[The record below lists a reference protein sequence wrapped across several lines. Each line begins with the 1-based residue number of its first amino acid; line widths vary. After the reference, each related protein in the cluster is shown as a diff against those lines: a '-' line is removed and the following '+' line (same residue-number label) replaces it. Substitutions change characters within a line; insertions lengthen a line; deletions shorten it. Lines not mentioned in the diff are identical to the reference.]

1 MIKEVILVG
10 YSGHAY
16 VAAEALLASGMK
28 LAGYLEKHALAY
40 NPFDLAYL
48 GFEEDDEVLQK
59 LINYEFF
66 PSIGSNNI
74 RAKVC
79 SQLLKAGKTFTNA
92 VHPAANVSTYAVLGS
107 GILICRGSNINPL
120 TKIGNGVIINT
131 GAIIEHECKIADFAH
146 IAPGA
151 VLAGNV
157 HVGAYSFIG
166 ANSVV
171 KEGVKIGENV
181 IVGAGAVVLNNIP
194 DNQIVVGNPVK
205 IIRK

>member
-1 MIKEVILVG
+1 MKKEVILVG

-16 VAAEALLASGMK
+16 VAAEALLASGME

-40 NPFDLAYL
+40 NPFDIAYL

-79 SQLLKAGKTFTNA
+79 STLLKAGKTFANA

-120 TKIGNGVIINT
+120 ASIGNGVIINT

-151 VLAGNV
+151 VMAGNV
-157 HVGAYSFIG
+157 SVGAYSFIG
-166 ANSVV
+166 ANAVI
-171 KEGVKIGENV
+171 KEGVKVGSNV
-181 IVGAGAVVLNNIP
+181 IVGAGAVLLNDVP
-194 DNQIVVGNPVK
+194 DNQIVVGNPAK
-205 IIRK
+205 IIIK